1 MKIKTELYLTD
12 REVILLKKALS
23 HADNAISKMK
33 DYLNILST
41 CSKNGEEYEMIEYDV
56 LNLLEKIKNLSDEE
70 IINIVKKKED

>member
-1 MKIKTELYLTD
+1 MKIKTELCLTD

-33 DYLNILST
+33 DYLIILST

-56 LNLLEKIKNLSDEE
+56 LNLLEKIECFSDEE
-70 IINIVKKKED
+70 LNVQLKKYL